1 MRLDIF
7 SDVICPWCFV
17 GKRRLEKA
25 LVLRP
30 MPSLDIRWRAFQ
42 LNPGMPKE
50 GMDRQAYLE
59 AKFGGEMRSRQIYD
73 TIRRVGGSEN
83 IAFAFEKVKRTPNT
97 VDAHR
102 LIRLAYDKG
111 AQDAMVEALF
121 QAYFLNG
128 RDIGDL
134 DVLIDIAE
142 EQDIDRD
149 EAADFLESNEGAVD
163 VEAECVT
170 AGRIGVNGVPCF
182 VLNGRYGLSGAQ
194 EPEALFPLFDLALQE
209 EGASA

>member
-25 LVLRP
+25 LALRP

-149 EAADFLESNEGAVD
+149 EAANFLESTEGAVD

>member
-7 SDVICPWCFV
+7 SDVICPWCFI
-17 GKRRLEKA
+17 GKRRLERA
-25 LVLRP
+25 LALRP
-30 MPSLDIRWRAFQ
+30 MPELEIRWRAFQ

-50 GMDRQAYLE
+50 GMDRSAYLE

-73 TIRRVGGSEN
+73 TIRRVGSSEN
-83 IAFAFEKVKRTPNT
+83 IPFAFEKVTRTPNT

-102 LIRLAYDKG
+102 LIRLAWDKG
-111 AQDAMVEALF
+111 VQGEIVEALF
-121 QAYFLNG
+121 QGYFLEG
-128 RDIGDL
+128 RDIGDQDTL
-134 DVLIDIAE
+134 VDIAAD
-142 EQDIDRD
+142 QNMNSD
-149 EAADFLESNEGAVD
+149 EVRNFLESKEGAVD

-182 VLNGRYGLSGAQ
+182 ILNGRYGLSGAQ
-194 EPEALFPLFDLALQE
+194 EPEALFPMFDLALQE